1 MLRPSNFLSMLP
13 LTCKMDVNH
22 TQTQGNGCGYLHMG
36 WRAPILSGC
45 STQQR
50 KMRHVDGWISTNS
63 WNQRTPLGSYLLLHV
78 YKLHTNADIEKV
90 TTSEKVTVILQLLLN
105 HEIQTKNTLASRSQ
119 LWLHLFTSSLRS
131 IKVGYLG

>member
-1 MLRPSNFLSMLP
+1 
-13 LTCKMDVNH
+13 
-22 TQTQGNGCGYLHMG
+22 MG
-36 WRAPILSGC
+36 WRAPVLSVC

-50 KMRHVDGWISTNS
+50 KMSHVDGWISTNS

-78 YKLHTNADIEKV
+78 YKLHTNAEIEKV

-105 HEIQTKNTLASRSQ
+105 HEIQKKNTLASRSQ
-119 LWLHLFTSSLRS
+119 LWLHLSTSSLRS